1 MATFNV
7 LNQGTITSVPGIWA
21 TGVHCGIKKTDA
33 LDLALIYSE
42 ADAVAAATFTK
53 NKVFSP
59 TITVN
64 RENLK
69 SPTHRVIVDNS
80 GNANTCTGERGLQ
93 DARRMAA
100 LAAEAVGVKA
110 EQAFVLSTGVIG
122 RFLPMDCVERGV
134 RDAAERIVSSQQLAV
149 SSEQRIEGG
158 HLAARAIMTTD
169 TFPKEVAVQ
178 CEVGGKTVTVGG
190 IAKGAGMIAP
200 NMGTMHSFIAT
211 DCAIAKPVLKSML
224 RDSVQRSYNSI
235 TVDGDTSTSDTV
247 ILLANGLAGN
257 RTIEANGR
265 NYNQFKAALDYVTQ
279 ELAKMI
285 ARDGEG
291 ASHFITVVVKGAMTE
306 EEAHRCGL
314 TIANSPLVKTAV
326 FGRDPNW
333 GRICAAAGRSGVRLR
348 AEKLGVWLGDVQVM
362 KNGGAADFDFQKAQ
376 AVFDEKD
383 ITLSIDLGI
392 GKASWTVWT
401 CDFTYDYVKI
411 NAEYTT

>member
-1 MATFNV
+1 MASFDV
-7 LNQGTITSVPGIWA
+7 LNDGTITSVPGIWA
-21 TGVHCGIKKTDA
+21 TGVHCGIKKTNA

-42 ADAVAAATFTK
+42 VDAVAAATFTK

-110 EQAFVLSTGVIG
+110 EQALVCSTGVIG

-134 RDAAERIVSSQQLAV
+134 REAAEMVGNGRRAAP
-149 SSEQRIEGG
+149 ERRREGG
-158 HLAARAIMTTD
+158 HLAARAMMTTD

-178 CEVGGKTVTVGG
+178 CEVGGKAVTIGG

-200 NMGTMHSFIAT
+200 NMGTMHAFIAT
-211 DCAIAKPVLKSML
+211 DAAIAKPVLKSLL
-224 RDSVQRSYNSI
+224 RDSVQRSFNSI

-265 NYNQFKAALDYVTQ
+265 SYHQFKVALDYVAQ

-291 ASHFITVVVKGAMTE
+291 ASHFITIVVRGAMTE

-348 AEKLGVWLGDVQVM
+348 AEKLSVWLGDVQVM

-383 ITLSIDLGI
+383 ITLTVDLGI

>member
-1 MATFNV
+1 MASFDV
-7 LNQGTITSVPGIWA
+7 LNDGTITSVPGIRA
-21 TGVHCGIKKTDA
+21 AGVHCGIKKTDA

-53 NKVFSP
+53 NKVHSP
-59 TITVN
+59 TVTVN

-80 GNANTCTGERGLQ
+80 GNANTCTGEHGLR

-100 LAAEAVGVKA
+100 LAAEAMGAKA
-110 EQAFVLSTGVIG
+110 EQAFVCSTGVIG
-122 RFLPMDCVERGV
+122 RYLPMDCVESGV
-134 RDAAERIVSSQQLAV
+134 KQAADLIITRPRNITP
-149 SSEQRIEGG
+149 IEAG
-158 HLAARAIMTTD
+158 HRAARAIMTTD
-169 TFPKEVAVQ
+169 TFPKEVGVQ
-178 CEVGGKTVTVGG
+178 CEVGGKTVTIGG

-200 NMGTMHSFIAT
+200 NMGTMHSFITT
-211 DCAIAKPVLKSML
+211 DAAIAKPVLKSML

-247 ILLANGLAGN
+247 IVLANGLAGN

-265 NYNQFKAALDYVTQ
+265 NSNQFKAALDYVTQ

-291 ASHFITVVVKGAMTE
+291 ASHFITIVVKGAMTE

-348 AEKLGVWLGDVQVM
+348 AEKLAVWLGDVQVM

-383 ITLSIDLGI
+383 ITLTVDLSI

>member
-1 MATFNV
+1 MASFDV
-7 LNQGTITSVPGIWA
+7 LGDGTITSVPGIWA
-21 TGVHCGIKKTDA
+21 AGVHCGIKQSDA

-42 ADAVAAATFTK
+42 VDAAAAATFTR

-100 LAAEAVGVKA
+100 WAAEAMGVKA
-110 EQAFVLSTGVIG
+110 EQVFVCSTGVIG
-122 RFLPMDCVERGV
+122 RFLPMDCVARGI
-134 RDAAERIVSSQQLAV
+134 RQAAEMILRNPQSTIHNP
-149 SSEQRIEGG
+149 IEGG

-178 CEVGGKTVTVGG
+178 TEVGGKTVTVGG

-200 NMGTMHSFIAT
+200 NMGTMHAFVAT

-224 RDSVQRSYNSI
+224 RDSVQRSFNSI

-247 ILLANGLAGN
+247 IVLANGLAGN
-257 RTIEANGR
+257 RPIENDGR
-265 NYNQFKAALDYVTQ
+265 SYNQFKVALDYVTQ

-333 GRICAAAGRSGVRLR
+333 GRIAAAAGRAGVRLR
-348 AEKLGVWLGDVQVM
+348 AEKMNVWLGEVQVM
-362 KNGGAADFDFQKAQ
+362 KNGGAAEFDFQRAQ
-376 AVFDEKD
+376 AVFDQKD
-383 ITLSIDLGI
+383 ITLTVDLGI
-392 GKASWTVWT
+392 GKARWTVWT

>member
-1 MATFNV
+1 MASFDV
-7 LNQGTITSVPGIWA
+7 LNEGTITSVPGVWA
-21 TGVHCGIKKTDA
+21 TGVHCGIKKSGA

-93 DARRMAA
+93 DARRMAT

-110 EQAFVLSTGVIG
+110 EQAFVCSTGVIG
-122 RFLPMDCVERGV
+122 RFLPMDCVERGI
-134 RDAAERIVSSQQLAV
+134 RDAASMIVGNGRRA
-149 SSEQRIEGG
+149 IPEGG

-169 TFPKEVAVQ
+169 TFPKEIAVR

-200 NMGTMHSFIAT
+200 NMGTMHAFIAT
-211 DCAIAKPVLKSML
+211 DAAIAKPTLKTML
-224 RDSVQRSYNSI
+224 RDSVQRSFNSI

-247 ILLANGLAGN
+247 IVLANGLAGN
-257 RTIEANGR
+257 RPIEANGR
-265 NYNQFKAALDYVTQ
+265 NYNQFKVALDYVTQ

-291 ASHFITVVVKGAMTE
+291 ASHFITIHVKGAMTE
-306 EEAHRCGL
+306 EESHRCGL

-333 GRICAAAGRSGVRLR
+333 GRIAAAAGRSGVRLR

>member
-1 MATFNV
+1 MASFDV
-7 LNQGTITSVPGIWA
+7 LSDGTITSVPGIWA
-21 TGVHCGIKKTDA
+21 AGVHCGIKKTDA

-69 SPTHRVIVDNS
+69 SPMHRVIVDNS
-80 GNANTCTGERGLQ
+80 GNANTCTGERGLR

-110 EQAFVLSTGVIG
+110 EQAFVCSTGVIG
-122 RFLPMDCVERGV
+122 RFLPMDCVERGI
-134 RDAAERIVSSQQLAV
+134 RQAAEMVADSRARNPLPPL
-149 SSEQRIEGG
+149 EGG

-224 RDSVQRSYNSI
+224 RDSVQRSFNSI

-247 ILLANGLAGN
+247 IVLANGLAGN
-257 RTIEANGR
+257 RTIETNGR
-265 NYNQFKAALDYVTQ
+265 NYHQFKVALDYVTQ

-291 ASHFITVVVKGAMTE
+291 ASHFITVIVKGAMTE

-333 GRICAAAGRSGVRLR
+333 GRIAAAAGRSGVRLR
-348 AEKLGVWLGDVQVM
+348 AEKMNVWLGDVQVM

-401 CDFTYDYVKI
+401 CDFTYDYVRI